1 MTRSSVLRPACPPK
15 SAHPD
20 PLRFLVP
27 YRGGT
32 PFPDVDLTPAA
43 LAALEEWFRVSG
55 SPPQEALVFP
65 HPEGGYLSHTTI
77 TRQVLYRALKRA
89 GIPREGEHGRTRDF
103 HSFRHS
109 FARIALEN
117 GARMDWVQRQL
128 GHSSITVTIDRYGRW
143 ERSAEKLEAEKLEGA
158 FPLGASTGGSTGLA
172 P

>member
-1 MTRSSVLRPACPPK
+1 
-15 SAHPD
+15 
-20 PLRFLVP
+20 
-27 YRGGT
+27 
-32 PFPDVDLTPAA
+32 